1 VLPDGLIGASDV
13 RSQETGPFL
22 RDVFRYGGTTPNDN
36 QIGRFVAEALGV
48 ETGRGRELPS
58 DFLDGA
64 VPAWIKEICRVY
76 ATNKLLWQRADWWP
90 RALK

>member
-22 RDVFRYGGTTPNDN
+22 RDVFGYGGTTPNDN